1 VKLVA
6 LLLAGLALAAPATVH
21 TGRSSAM
28 FVAASAD
35 PGQSFTSAADFNTV
49 AVAMTDP
56 GTPLHGTVSLAATA
70 ASDRGIASVAF
81 QVTQNGGVTWTPA
94 CTATSSPYSCSWD
107 TTGVA
112 DGLVDLRAVAL
123 DNAGYSRT
131 ASVSARRVDNTAPAT
146 TLTDPGSPLKGT
158 VSLSGTG
165 SDGGSGLASVAVQY
179 RTSPSGTWTTI
190 CASASCSW
198 ATTGVTDGLYDL
210 RVAATDAA
218 GNVGT
223 TVVTSRRVDNT
234 APSVTV
240 TDPGAAVGGT
250 VTLQTTASD
259 SGSGVASV
267 KYEYRTS
274 PSGAWTTAC
283 TAASSPFSCTWTTT
297 ALTDGLYDLR
307 ATATDAAG
315 NATISAV
322 VSARWVDNTAPSTP
336 TLTNPGSPLSGTVTV
351 SGTATDSGSGVAS
364 VRFQYAPAG
373 TTTWTDAC
381 SDATTPYSCSWVT
394 TGLTDG
400 LYDMRAL
407 ATDNAGNTKASAT
420 TTNRRV
426 DNNAPTVSVT
436 DPGSPLRG
444 TVSLTATAADGG
456 GISSVVMQYRT
467 SPAGT
472 WTTICT
478 TATSPY
484 TCSWNTTALTDGNYD
499 LQAIATDNASRSTT
513 SAVLAT
519 RKVDNTAP
527 TAVDVQSAN
536 GGTAG
541 TIDAGD
547 TLTFTYS
554 EAMAPA
560 SILAG
565 WTGTSTAVTV
575 RLTNSANKDLLSVW
589 NAANTTRLGL
599 TSATQ
604 DLQLNQGWVS
614 SNPVLNATMV
624 QSGSSIVVTIG
635 TVRSGSVDTG
645 VNKAGAMTWTP
656 ATAATDV
663 AGNACTATAVTETGA
678 LDVDF

>member
-1 VKLVA
+1 
-6 LLLAGLALAAPATVH
+6 VH
-21 TGRSSAM
+21 TGRSSAT

-35 PGQSFTSAADFNTV
+35 PGQAFAAAADFNTV

-56 GTPLHGTVSLAATA
+56 GTPLRGTVSLSATA

-81 QVTQNGGVTWTPA
+81 ELTQDGGTTWTPA
-94 CTATSSPYSCSWD
+94 CTATSSPYTCSWD

-146 TLTDPGSPLKGT
+146 TLADPGAALKGT
-158 VSLSGTG
+158 VSLSGTA

-179 RTSPSGTWTTI
+179 RTSPSGSWTTI
-190 CASASCSW
+190 CPSASCSW
-198 ATTGVTDGLYDL
+198 DTTGVTDGVYDL
-210 RVAATDAA
+210 RISATDAA
-218 GNVGT
+218 GNAGT
-223 TVVTSRRVDNT
+223 TVVSSRRVDNT
-234 APSVTV
+234 APTVSV
-240 TDPGAAVGGT
+240 TDPGAAVRGA
-250 VTLQTTASD
+250 VTLQTTVSD
-259 SGSGVASV
+259 PGSGVASV
-267 KYEYRTS
+267 RYEYRTS
-274 PSGAWTTAC
+274 PSGTWTTAC
-283 TAASSPFSCTWTTT
+283 TGASSPFNCTWTTT
-297 ALTDGLYDLR
+297 GVTDGLYDLR

-315 NATISAV
+315 NATTSAV
-322 VSARWVDNTAPSTP
+322 VSARRVDNTAPA
-336 TLTNPGSPLSGTVTV
+336 LTFGGPAASLSGTVTL
-351 SGTATDSGSGVAS
+351 SATSTDTSGSGVAL

-381 SDATTPYSCSWVT
+381 TDATTPYSCSWVT

-400 LYDMRAL
+400 LYDVRAVS
-407 ATDNAGNTKASAT
+407 TDNAGNATTSAT
-420 TTNRRV
+420 VTNRRV

-444 TVSLTATAADGG
+444 TVSVVATAADGG

-467 SPAGT
+467 SSSGT

-478 TATSPY
+478 TAASPY
-484 TCSWNTTALTDGNYD
+484 TCSWNTTPLTDGNYD
-499 LQAIATDNASRSTT
+499 LRATTTDNATRSTT
-513 SAVLAT
+513 SAIVAT
-519 RKVDNTAP
+519 RRVDNTAP
-527 TAVDVQSAN
+527 TAVDVQGTN

-547 TLTFTYS
+547 TLTFTFS

-565 WTGTSTAVTV
+565 WTGTSTPVTV
-575 RLTNSANKDLLSVW
+575 RLTNSGNKDLLSVW
-589 NAANTTRLGL
+589 DQANTTRLGL
-599 TSATQ
+599 TSASQ

-624 QSGSSIVVTIG
+624 LSGSSIVITIG
-635 TVRSGSVDTG
+635 TLRSGSVGTG
-645 VNKAGAMTWTP
+645 VNKTGAMVWTP
-656 ATAATDV
+656 ATTATDL
-663 AGNACTATAVTETGA
+663 AGNATAATAATESGA
-678 LDVDF
+678 ADVDF